1 MAMDKVVKNRR
12 RKFWIQLAFWL
23 FVYAYQL
30 DYYAT
35 IEWFNHALVFA
46 ALQVL
51 IIAFIGYFNL
61 LVLIPHVLKKQGG
74 WAYVL
79 SLLVCLFG
87 SMVLYNLA
95 GFEALLMGDE
105 SWWSKASFALGFT
118 LYALISYLYWYFED
132 HQREKQRLLQ
142 LENEKLNVELGLL
155 KAQVTPHFLFNSL
168 NNIYTLSLQ
177 KSDDAPLMVEKLSSI
192 LRYLLYQSKN
202 KLVPLKDEV
211 KIIQDYLDMHLMRK
225 IPAAANI
232 SFEVAGVD
240 EKHEI
245 APLMLI
251 NVVENAFKHSDV
263 NQSKDGYLRIS
274 LEVSEAN
281 RIYFKVEN
289 SRVATTSEDG
299 IGWTNLKQQLEH
311 IYFDAFD
318 LQVRDKDNSYAVT
331 LSLNV

>member
-1 MAMDKVVKNRR
+1 MDQIVKNRR
-12 RKFWIQLAFWL
+12 RKFWIQLAFWVFL
-23 FVYAYQL
+23 YAYQL

-35 IEWFNHALVFA
+35 VDSFQYAVVFA
-46 ALQVL
+46 AFEVL
-51 IIAFIGYFNL
+51 VVAIVTYINL
-61 LVLIPHVLKKQGG
+61 LVLIPQVFQKWGG
-74 WAYVL
+74 WWYVL
-79 SLLVCLFG
+79 SLFLTMTVT
-87 SMVLYNLA
+87 MTVYNLV
-95 GFEALLMGDE
+95 GFEAILMGEE
-105 SWWSKASFALGFT
+105 SWWSKGSFALGFI
-118 LYALISYLYWYFED
+118 LYAVISFLYWYFED
-132 HQREKQRLLQ
+132 HQKEKHRLLQ

-177 KSDDAPLMVEKLSSI
+177 KSDDAPLMVEKLSAI

-211 KIIQDYLDMHLMRK
+211 KIIQDYLDMHLLRK

-232 SFEVAGVD
+232 SFDVSGVH

-263 NQSKDGYLRIS
+263 NQNRDGFLRIS
-274 LEVSEAN
+274 LEVNASN

-289 SRVATTSEDG
+289 SRVATTSQDG

-318 LQVRDKDNSYAVT
+318 LHVRDQDESYTVT